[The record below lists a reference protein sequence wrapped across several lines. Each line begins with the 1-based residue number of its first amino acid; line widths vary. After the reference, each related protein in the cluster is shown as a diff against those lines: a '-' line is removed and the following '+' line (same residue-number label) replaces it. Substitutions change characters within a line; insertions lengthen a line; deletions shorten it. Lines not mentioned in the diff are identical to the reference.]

1 MRVKDWMHLRLN
13 FIKKINKKKSEKKE
27 RREQSKLANET
38 SNNKKKRKETL
49 KNLLKWNLNSVSN
62 LEHKLIV
69 SKWTGLGMDRGH
81 GDGR

>member
-1 MRVKDWMHLRLN
+1 
-13 FIKKINKKKSEKKE
+13 
-27 RREQSKLANET
+27 
-38 SNNKKKRKETL
+38 
-49 KNLLKWNLNSVSN
+49 LKWNLNSVSN